1 MNVNYLC
8 WNKSKDPGIP
18 AHLSVTR
25 ILCEIDVNQGTRGR
39 CLQVRI
45 EEKQKEKGSW
55 DTTQIRKNEAKE
67 KKKVGMKRRPAFG

>member
-1 MNVNYLC
+1 MNVNYLW

-45 EEKQKEKGSW
+45 EEKQKEKKFVGY
-55 DTTQIRKNEAKE
+55 NP
-67 KKKVGMKRRPAFG
+67 KKKRPKKRKR

>member
-1 MNVNYLC
+1 M
-8 WNKSKDPGIP
+8 
-18 AHLSVTR
+18 
-25 ILCEIDVNQGTRGR
+25 
-39 CLQVRI
+39 QVRI